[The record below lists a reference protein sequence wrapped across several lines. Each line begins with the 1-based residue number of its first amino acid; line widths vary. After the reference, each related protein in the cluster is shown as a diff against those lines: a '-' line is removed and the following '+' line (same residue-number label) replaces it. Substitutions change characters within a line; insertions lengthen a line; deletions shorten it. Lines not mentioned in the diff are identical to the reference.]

1 MKNSNTLDKK
11 YYKALNSLTRF
22 LRKNLYLIIF
32 TISFF
37 TIFSGITN
45 WDFKYMDTDNYM
57 RATRIYN
64 FIQNP
69 SFFEQLIHQS
79 NYPFGEINHWTRPMD
94 ILWLLCTIPFLWL
107 NNIKEAI
114 FLGGILINPIII
126 ITAVIAL
133 TYGLRRQF
141 NIYLVLFGSLLM
153 LSSTSVSNLRFHN
166 PDHHSLMLL
175 LGIYSYSLSL
185 CWLKKRNDRYL
196 RLLGFSLAL
205 ATYTAIEGIIL
216 YALFLS
222 FYIYIYIFKK
232 IYLTPA
238 KKISKY
244 FAYAVTIFWLL
255 NPPYQGYLYPDNGRL
270 SILFVT
276 LSWFIWLSFHIIN
289 NYKIHTAPLNI
300 VRLFLASS
308 SSVVLLLL
316 IFGIQILQAPLD
328 AELIKIWAKRIS
340 EMQNI
345 INIPWDFTINLISL
359 PLLSILIN
367 IYLLNNKPYSRI
379 LTLNLII
386 GIPLFLLTLYSRR
399 FSHYTP
405 IYSIIPYICLIDYLY
420 KKTPYAKKE
429 DTEFPSQI
437 WILMIGLFLVQELLK
452 IPYVINHA
460 NDKSYE
466 NYSTEVCTHFQNI
479 GGVFAGDTFA
489 SPQYIWYCNISSI
502 ASPYHRNREGIIDN
516 HNIIFGEN
524 DETITLLLL
533 KHQTTLILL
542 PTKTKDKFYPL
553 TEDNKNKLYYRLIKQ
568 ENLPHYVEE
577 IPLQTNQLKLY
588 KVKI

>member
-232 IYLTPA
+232 ISLTPA

-244 FAYAVTIFWLL
+244 FAYAITIF
-255 NPPYQGYLYPDNGRL
+255 
-270 SILFVT
+270 
-276 LSWFIWLSFHIIN
+276 
-289 NYKIHTAPLNI
+289 
-300 VRLFLASS
+300 
-308 SSVVLLLL
+308 
-316 IFGIQILQAPLD
+316 
-328 AELIKIWAKRIS
+328 
-340 EMQNI
+340 
-345 INIPWDFTINLISL
+345 
-359 PLLSILIN
+359 
-367 IYLLNNKPYSRI
+367 
-379 LTLNLII
+379 
-386 GIPLFLLTLYSRR
+386 
-399 FSHYTP
+399 
-405 IYSIIPYICLIDYLY
+405 
-420 KKTPYAKKE
+420 
-429 DTEFPSQI
+429 
-437 WILMIGLFLVQELLK
+437 
-452 IPYVINHA
+452 
-460 NDKSYE
+460 
-466 NYSTEVCTHFQNI
+466 
-479 GGVFAGDTFA
+479 
-489 SPQYIWYCNISSI
+489 
-502 ASPYHRNREGIIDN
+502 
-516 HNIIFGEN
+516 
-524 DETITLLLL
+524 
-533 KHQTTLILL
+533 
-542 PTKTKDKFYPL
+542 
-553 TEDNKNKLYYRLIKQ
+553 
-568 ENLPHYVEE
+568 
-577 IPLQTNQLKLY
+577 
-588 KVKI
+588 